1 MIRYLLPVVF
11 GLAIALAGSTPVEAH
26 CEVPCGIYADQM
38 RFEMML
44 EDQATI
50 AKAMEKIRSYES
62 TDKRSAQELN
72 QHVRWVAAKEDHAN
86 KIQHVIAQYF
96 MTQRLKPGA
105 DDAAQAAY
113 IDQLTKAHAV
123 MVLAMKCKQTVDPA
137 NAAALRQAILD
148 FHKAYEKK

>member
-1 MIRYLLPVVF
+1 MARILFPLLF
-11 GLAIALAGSTPVEAH
+11 GLAVVLTGSTRVQAH

-50 AKAMEKIRSYES
+50 AKAMEKIASYAS
-62 TDKRSAQELN
+62 TEKHHAQELN
-72 QHVRWVAAKEDHAN
+72 QQVRWVATKEDHAN

-105 DDAAQAAY
+105 DDAAQAVY
-113 IDQLTKAHAV
+113 VDQLTKAHAV

-137 NAAALRQAILD
+137 NAVALRQAILD